1 MDLGWEHPRCREA
14 RLCAAG
20 EPWQTPGGGSK
31 QRGSGAGM
39 GPSSMLAGGML
50 SQVSP
55 PGSKARRALS
65 VAKDAGG
72 STRAWF
78 LLFLK
83 GSFLGKPRLVTHSS
97 PKSLPSTA
105 QVQNTQFGENT
116 YHACYLDT
124 TINNLLKGLRTKA
137 GLFFFLV
144 KKYTRMQTHGTIK
157 CVGVW
162 GFPLPPTF

>member
-1 MDLGWEHPRCREA
+1 M
-14 RLCAAG
+14 
-20 EPWQTPGGGSK
+20 GGGREKRHGCGSGVGPSTVPGAPSVCGLGALADAWWGAQK
-31 QRGSGAGM
+31 QRGGGARM
-39 GPSSMLAGGML
+39 GPSSMLAGDML

-55 PGSKARRALS
+55 LGSKARRVHS
-65 VAKDAGG
+65 VARTQGVLPG
-72 STRAWF
+72 TWF

-83 GSFLGKPRLVTHSS
+83 GSFLGKPRLVTHSL

-137 GLFFFLV
+137 GFSSSLKNIHV
-144 KKYTRMQTHGTIK
+144 YKQT
-157 CVGVW
+157 VQ
-162 GFPLPPTF
+162 